1 MTFLSS
7 RVIGLTAEAERA
19 VVAAVAIAFPS
30 IIEPGLRRDGPELF
44 GGSGRGIVIA
54 GRNQESLESK
64 ASGGAAL
71 HNSQFVFATSV

>member
-7 RVIGLTAEAERA
+7 RVIGLTADAERV

-30 IIEPGLRRDGPELF
+30 ITKPGLRRDGPEPPE
-44 GGSGRGIVIA
+44 GSGRGIVIA
-54 GRNQESLESK
+54 KRDQESLEGK
-64 ASGGAAL
+64 ASANTTL